1 MDTYKIAVI
10 AGDGIGPEAMAECI
24 KVLKTAAELD
34 GKFAFDFT
42 AFPWGCEYYLQTGQM
57 MPDDGIEILRNYD
70 AILLGAVGIP
80 VFSGFR
86 GGVGVL
92 LGVTGGYIVGF
103 LFTALTVG
111 LAVKRFGRSFPVLI
125 LSMVLGIL
133 LCYAF
138 GTAWF
143 MIIYTRG
150 GNAVTLG
157 SALGMCVVPYLIPD
171 GIKIVLAAVLVRR
184 LWPAMSKELIPA

>member
-1 MDTYKIAVI
+1 MKLSVRELTLIAISI
-10 AGDGIGPEAMAECI
+10 ALITVCSWISVPLTI
-24 KVLKTAAELD
+24 PVT
-34 GKFAFDFT
+34 
-42 AFPWGCEYYLQTGQM
+42 LQTFAVCLVTALLGLKM
-57 MPDDGIEILRNYD
+57 GLWSLTGY
-70 AILLGAVGIP
+70 ILLGAVGIP

-103 LFTALTVG
+103 FFTALVVG
-111 LAVKRFGRSFPVLI
+111 FAVKRFGRSLPVLI

-143 MIIYTRG
+143 MVVYARG

-157 SALGMCVVPYLIPD
+157 GALGMCVIPYLIPD
-171 GIKIVLAAVLVRR
+171 GIKIVLASVLVRR
-184 LWPAMSKELIPA
+184 LWPAVSKELIPA

>member
-1 MDTYKIAVI
+1 MKLSVREITLIAI
-10 AGDGIGPEAMAECI
+10 AIALITICSWISVPLTI
-24 KVLKTAAELD
+24 PVT
-34 GKFAFDFT
+34 
-42 AFPWGCEYYLQTGQM
+42 LQTFAVCLVTALLGLKM
-57 MPDDGIEILRNYD
+57 GLWSLTGY
-70 AILLGAVGIP
+70 ILLGAVGIP

-86 GGVGVL
+86 GGIGVL

-103 LFTALTVG
+103 FFTALTVG
-111 LAVKRFGRSFPVLI
+111 LTVKRFGRSLPVLL
-125 LSMVLGIL
+125 LSMAFGVL

-143 MIIYTRG
+143 MVVYARG

-157 SALGMCVVPYLIPD
+157 GALGMCVVPYLIPD

-184 LWPAMSKELIPA
+184 LWPALSKELIPA

>member
-1 MDTYKIAVI
+1 MKLSVREMTLIAISI
-10 AGDGIGPEAMAECI
+10 ALITVCSWISVPLTI
-24 KVLKTAAELD
+24 PVT
-34 GKFAFDFT
+34 
-42 AFPWGCEYYLQTGQM
+42 LQTFAVCLVTALLGLKM
-57 MPDDGIEILRNYD
+57 GLWSLAGY
-70 AILLGAVGIP
+70 ILLGAIGIP

-103 LFTALTVG
+103 FFTALTVG
-111 LAVKRFGRSFPVLI
+111 FAVKRFGRSFPVLVF
-125 LSMVLGIL
+125 SMVLGIL

-143 MIIYTRG
+143 MVVYARG

-157 SALGMCVVPYLIPD
+157 GALSMCVVPYLIPD
-171 GIKIVLAAVLVRR
+171 GIKIVLTAVLVRR
-184 LWPAMSKELIPA
+184 LWPAVSKELVPA

>member
-1 MDTYKIAVI
+1 MKLSVREITLIAI
-10 AGDGIGPEAMAECI
+10 AIALITVCSWISVPLTI
-24 KVLKTAAELD
+24 PVT
-34 GKFAFDFT
+34 
-42 AFPWGCEYYLQTGQM
+42 LQTFAVCLVTALLGLKM
-57 MPDDGIEILRNYD
+57 GLWSLTGY
-70 AILLGAVGIP
+70 ILLGTVGIP

-86 GGVGVL
+86 GGIGVL

-103 LFTALTVG
+103 FFTALTVG
-111 LAVKRFGRSFPVLI
+111 LSVKRFGRSLPVLL
-125 LSMVLGIL
+125 LSMAFGVL

-143 MIIYTRG
+143 MVVYARG

-157 SALGMCVVPYLIPD
+157 GALGMCVVPYLIPD

-184 LWPAMSKELIPA
+184 LWPALSKELIPA

>member
-1 MDTYKIAVI
+1 MKLSVRETILTAIGIALISICSWISVPLMI
-10 AGDGIGPEAMAECI
+10 P
-24 KVLKTAAELD
+24 VT
-34 GKFAFDFT
+34 
-42 AFPWGCEYYLQTGQM
+42 LQTFAVCFVTALLGLKM
-57 MPDDGIEILRNYD
+57 GLWSL
-70 AILLGAVGIP
+70 AGFILLGAVGIP

-92 LGVTGGYIVGF
+92 LGVTGGYIIGF
-103 LFTALTVG
+103 LFTSLTVG

-125 LSMVLGIL
+125 LSMVLGVL

-143 MIIYTRG
+143 MLVYTRG
-150 GNAVTLG
+150 GNAITLG
-157 SALGMCVVPYLIPD
+157 GALGMCVVPYLIPD
-171 GIKIVLAAVLVRR
+171 GIKIALAAALVRR

>member
-1 MDTYKIAVI
+1 MKLSVREITLIAI
-10 AGDGIGPEAMAECI
+10 AIALITVCSWISVPLTI
-24 KVLKTAAELD
+24 PVT
-34 GKFAFDFT
+34 
-42 AFPWGCEYYLQTGQM
+42 LQTFAVCLVTALLGLKM
-57 MPDDGIEILRNYD
+57 GLWSLTGY
-70 AILLGAVGIP
+70 ILLGAVGIP

-86 GGVGVL
+86 GGIGVL

-103 LFTALTVG
+103 FFTVLTVG
-111 LAVKRFGRSFPVLI
+111 LSVKRFGRSLPVLL
-125 LSMVLGIL
+125 LSMAFGVL

-143 MIIYTRG
+143 MVVYARG

-157 SALGMCVVPYLIPD
+157 GALGMCVVPYLIPD

-184 LWPAMSKELIPA
+184 LWPALSKELIPA

>member
-1 MDTYKIAVI
+1 MKLSVREMTLIAISI
-10 AGDGIGPEAMAECI
+10 ALITVCSWISVPLTI
-24 KVLKTAAELD
+24 PVT
-34 GKFAFDFT
+34 
-42 AFPWGCEYYLQTGQM
+42 LQTFAVCLVTALLGLKM
-57 MPDDGIEILRNYD
+57 GLWSLAGY
-70 AILLGAVGIP
+70 ILLGAIGIP

-86 GGVGVL
+86 GGVGAL

-103 LFTALTVG
+103 FFTALTVG
-111 LAVKRFGRSFPVLI
+111 FAVKRFGRSFPVLVF
-125 LSMVLGIL
+125 SMVLGIL

-143 MIIYTRG
+143 MVVYARG

-157 SALGMCVVPYLIPD
+157 GALSMCVVPYLIPD

-184 LWPAMSKELIPA
+184 LWPAVSKELVPA

>member
-1 MDTYKIAVI
+1 MKLSVREITLIAI
-10 AGDGIGPEAMAECI
+10 AIALITVCSWISVPLTI
-24 KVLKTAAELD
+24 PVT
-34 GKFAFDFT
+34 
-42 AFPWGCEYYLQTGQM
+42 LQTFAVCLVTALLGLKM
-57 MPDDGIEILRNYD
+57 GLWSLTGY
-70 AILLGAVGIP
+70 ILLGAVGIP

-86 GGVGVL
+86 GGIGVL

-103 LFTALTVG
+103 FFTALTVG
-111 LAVKRFGRSFPVLI
+111 LTVKRFGRSLPVLL
-125 LSMVLGIL
+125 LSMAFGVL

-143 MIIYTRG
+143 MVVYARG

-157 SALGMCVVPYLIPD
+157 GALGMCVVPYLIPD

-184 LWPAMSKELIPA
+184 LWPALSKELILA

>member
-1 MDTYKIAVI
+1 MKLSVREITLIAI
-10 AGDGIGPEAMAECI
+10 AIALITVCSWISVPLTI
-24 KVLKTAAELD
+24 PVT
-34 GKFAFDFT
+34 
-42 AFPWGCEYYLQTGQM
+42 LQTFAVCLVTALLGLKM
-57 MPDDGIEILRNYD
+57 GLWSLTGY
-70 AILLGAVGIP
+70 ILLGAVGIP

-86 GGVGVL
+86 GGIGVL

-103 LFTALTVG
+103 FFTALTVG
-111 LAVKRFGRSFPVLI
+111 LSVKRFGHSLPVLL
-125 LSMVLGIL
+125 LSMAFGVL

-143 MIIYTRG
+143 MVVYARG

-157 SALGMCVVPYLIPD
+157 GALGMCVVPYLIPD

-184 LWPAMSKELIPA
+184 LWPALSKELIPA